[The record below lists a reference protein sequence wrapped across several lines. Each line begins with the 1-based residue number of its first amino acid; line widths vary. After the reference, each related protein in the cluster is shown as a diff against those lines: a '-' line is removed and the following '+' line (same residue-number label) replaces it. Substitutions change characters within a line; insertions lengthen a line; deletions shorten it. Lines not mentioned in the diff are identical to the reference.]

1 MDGQPQH
8 AEFTINRLQ
17 VAMTLRPGAALL
29 ELGERHPI
37 ARELDRLLVSKRSL
51 QYQYVPQFEGIL
63 HGPEHLTLPLL
74 QHLVATTVAPAPPV
88 VAG

>member
-1 MDGQPQH
+1 
-8 AEFTINRLQ
+8 
-17 VAMTLRPGAALL
+17 VL

-51 QYQYVPQFEGIL
+51 QYEYVPQFEGIL

-74 QHLVATTVAPAPPV
+74 KQLLATIAATEHAPTQLGEPIGSDA
-88 VAG
+88 AATRGR